1 MHVVAENYEQTRGT
15 TSLYSDNNTRD
26 NHMQYITIII
36 HYDSC
41 KTSIYITVPELFPSI
56 LVTCKLVILVTC
68 TLSASCESVDSTY
81 TIHLFLH
88 TVTVRLFEALK
99 LNRYNVTY
107 AKPLNMKHIR
117 YSGIII
123 KRNALRVSR
132 HVTESIQN
140 IARGVGIN

>member
-56 LVTCKLVILVTC
+56 LVTCNPCYLHVT
-68 TLSASCESVDSTY
+68 ASCESVDSIY
-81 TIHLFLH
+81 TIRLFLH

-107 AKPLNMKHIR
+107 AKPLNMKHVR
-117 YSGIII
+117 
-123 KRNALRVSR
+123 
-132 HVTESIQN
+132 
-140 IARGVGIN
+140 